1 MANFTEKTQPVPL
14 AGSKSN
20 ILVPGCAI
28 LISAVICIG
37 IIGVFY
43 LIFPPRVNLLIIGI
57 DETPEGTYLG
67 RTDTIIV
74 ATVQPLNSKFGLLSI
89 PRDLWVHIPGVGENR
104 INSAHIFAEL
114 EKPGSGP
121 FATLETVQ
129 QNFGIDVEYYVRI
142 RFDGFEQIID
152 AMDGV
157 NIELTQP
164 MAGYQTGVH
173 QLDGQS
179 ALAFVRDRSGTDD
192 FYRMER
198 GQLFLK
204 AIFKQLANPDQ
215 WENIPAVIQAVAD
228 VVDTNMPVW
237 HWPRLILTFLLVGV
251 DGVDNHVI
259 TRDMVDP
266 FTTAGGAQVLA
277 PDWEKINPLIVELF
291 GNQEIMVDPLIN
303 KTD

>member
-14 AGSKSN
+14 AGSKSS
-20 ILVPGCAI
+20 ILVPGCSI
-28 LISAVICIG
+28 LLSTVICIG
-37 IIGVFY
+37 ILGVLY
-43 LIFPPRVNLLIIGI
+43 LIFPPRVNFLIIGI

-74 ATVQPLNSKFGLLSI
+74 ATVQPINSKFGLLSI

-104 INSAHIFAEL
+104 INTAHFFAEL

-129 QNFGIDVEYYVRI
+129 QNFDIDVDYFVRI

-157 NIELTQP
+157 SIELAQP

-192 FYRMER
+192 FHRMER

-204 AIFKQLANPDQ
+204 AIFKQIANPDQ
-215 WENIPAVIQAVAD
+215 WENLPAVIQAVTD

-291 GNQEIMVDPLIN
+291 GN
-303 KTD
+303 